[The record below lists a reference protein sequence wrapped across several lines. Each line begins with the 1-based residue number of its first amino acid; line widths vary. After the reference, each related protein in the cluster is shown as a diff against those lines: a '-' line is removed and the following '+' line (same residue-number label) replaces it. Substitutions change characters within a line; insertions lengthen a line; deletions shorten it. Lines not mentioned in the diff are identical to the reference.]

1 MADDTKERQE
11 DRIRLRGKGVFTSVS
26 EETMYYLCDVTN
38 DFVKSLVSCKD
49 KQAAIN
55 QFVKEFKYSGDENP
69 LEVINTLTDLIY
81 SQLGI
86 EQISEIINDLK
97 PFIDAELKDPKY
109 GGLSLNE
116 MLDISDNAEF
126 GGTLYERMYHSAIDK
141 AYIAY
146 NLVKLKPF
154 IEKELKRPIYEGKTL
169 EEIRKES
176 TEGDPEVF
184 TEQITPGSLFDE
196 LLNNAA
202 NAEAAANEEK
212 VPYRTIAQAGED
224 IKKNLPA
231 IIADITLGGFE
242 SATRIQPQRSGNAYL
257 QRLSTMDNLEFKDGH
272 LFIKGDQQI
281 EVMSSVQLQNLVTK
295 EGIENLNLSQ
305 LRFYY
310 SIIYS
315 DWERQAAQTG
325 EYDNL
330 KLSPVIKLYA
340 PDLLESRGVDR
351 NAGQTSINAII
362 SELKDF
368 HNVVGVLYVKGRK
381 QPSLWPVLNF
391 EGYDTETNVISIS
404 SPYLAHI
411 VEQVVENSIKR
422 DNKGHILFNRSN
434 MPKMLPINCYLVKSE
449 ISKERN
455 KAAVE
460 NVYII
465 CRGIAAAGEKNIY
478 HISAKTLLEK
488 NAIMQYQY
496 ERDSNKRRY
505 LQKCF
510 KRTWE
515 LLRDCTILQE
525 RYKNIVLP
533 DPTDPAMIPSK
544 RTLQDLV
551 IEFPHEGF
559 DKNYRGEV

>member
-49 KQAAIN
+49 KQAAIH

-196 LLNNAA
+196 LPLLIRHLLN
-202 NAEAAANEEK
+202 
-212 VPYRTIAQAGED
+212 TAGC
-224 IKKNLPA
+224 
-231 IIADITLGGFE
+231 
-242 SATRIQPQRSGNAYL
+242 
-257 QRLSTMDNLEFKDGH
+257 KDG
-272 LFIKGDQQI
+272 
-281 EVMSSVQLQNLVTK
+281 
-295 EGIENLNLSQ
+295 
-305 LRFYY
+305 R
-310 SIIYS
+310 
-315 DWERQAAQTG
+315 AA
-325 EYDNL
+325 
-330 KLSPVIKLYA
+330 
-340 PDLLESRGVDR
+340 
-351 NAGQTSINAII
+351 
-362 SELKDF
+362 
-368 HNVVGVLYVKGRK
+368 
-381 QPSLWPVLNF
+381 
-391 EGYDTETNVISIS
+391 
-404 SPYLAHI
+404 
-411 VEQVVENSIKR
+411 
-422 DNKGHILFNRSN
+422 
-434 MPKMLPINCYLVKSE
+434 
-449 ISKERN
+449 
-455 KAAVE
+455 
-460 NVYII
+460 
-465 CRGIAAAGEKNIY
+465 
-478 HISAKTLLEK
+478 
-488 NAIMQYQY
+488 
-496 ERDSNKRRY
+496 
-505 LQKCF
+505 
-510 KRTWE
+510 
-515 LLRDCTILQE
+515 
-525 RYKNIVLP
+525 
-533 DPTDPAMIPSK
+533 
-544 RTLQDLV
+544 
-551 IEFPHEGF
+551 
-559 DKNYRGEV
+559 